1 MPLFVVTTPI
11 GNMQDIT
18 YRAINTLR
26 DVDLIACED
35 TRRAGILLKKFGIK
49 KRLVSY
55 YDQNE
60 KRRVTQLVPL
70 LKQGRNIALITNAGT
85 PIISDPGYILV
96 RECIK
101 QSIQVVI
108 IPGASA
114 ITGALAISGL
124 PVNRFVFEGF
134 LPKKKGR
141 RTRALEELRGESR
154 TVVLFES
161 PNRIA
166 RLLEEILEHIGDRR
180 ITLCREM
187 TKVHEEVIHGRV
199 SEVAKQLSSTKGEFT
214 IVMEG
219 SND

>member
-18 YRAINTLR
+18 YRAIETLR

-35 TRRAGILLKKFGIK
+35 TRRAGIFLKKIGIK
-49 KRLVSY
+49 KRLISY

-60 KRRVTQLVPL
+60 KRRVAQFVPML
-70 LKQGRNIALITNAGT
+70 RQGKNIALITNAGT
-85 PIISDPGYILV
+85 PVISDPGYILV
-96 RECIK
+96 RECLK
-101 QSIQVVI
+101 QSIRVVI
-108 IPGASA
+108 VPGASA

-124 PVNRFVFEGF
+124 PANRFVFEGF

-141 RTRALEELRGESR
+141 RTKALAGLRDESR
-154 TVVLFES
+154 TIVLFES
-161 PNRIA
+161 PSRIT
-166 RLLEEILEHIGDRR
+166 RLLEEILEYIGDRR

-199 SEVAKQLSSTKGEFT
+199 SEVAKQLGSTKGEFT

-219 SND
+219 SNE

>member
-219 SND
+219 SNE